1 MLETLSEKSEEKTEI
16 NIKEDIMELMLEIS
30 ENGIG
35 ILVQNVLTNTLPIA
49 SGICQIVKQAKSLY
63 ERNLIKQTSKFIEG
77 LNSKKISEEKKQ
89 KYIEKIRNN
98 DSNTKDEL
106 ERIALI
112 INQNIIEEK
121 SYILGKFMIAYINEE
136 ISKDKFFELTEALD
150 KIITT
155 DLKIVYELYR
165 ENTPNSD
172 IDIRTYEQYKVERL
186 LSTGICSFYHGGIKV
201 RELNHGPRESV
212 TKNEFGE
219 LFAKLV
225 FE

>member
-35 ILVQNVLTNTLPIA
+35 ILVQNVLTNTVPIA
-49 SGICQIVKQAKSLY
+49 SGISQIIKQAKSLY

-77 LNSKKISEEKKQ
+77 LNSRKISEEKKQ

-172 IDIRTYEQYKVERL
+172 IDIRTYEPYKIDRL
-186 LSTGICSFYHGGIKV
+186 LATGICS
-201 RELNHGPRESV
+201 LNKAGLTVKDINGTPREYII
-212 TKNEFGE
+212 KNKFGE